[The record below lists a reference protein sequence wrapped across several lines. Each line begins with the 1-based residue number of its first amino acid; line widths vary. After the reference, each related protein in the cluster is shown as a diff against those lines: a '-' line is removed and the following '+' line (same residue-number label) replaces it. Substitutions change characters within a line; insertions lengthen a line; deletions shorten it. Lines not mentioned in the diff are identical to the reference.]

1 MKSLEFEMVPVNLRT
16 RLTTRSSGDHS
27 VHYAL
32 LTTSEHGLQ
41 ATFRQRARL
50 HWTLSSW
57 AEDFN
62 QLLKP
67 KPPLRFALSTT
78 ILLSSS
84 SESGSSE
91 VGLVYELPPGVDQ
104 SGGEIPN
111 VGRAF
116 QLFVLLQ
123 TDGAAACTAPLYLG
137 AGIWKQPELV
147 FEDEGSDSIRRILK
161 ELALTPDVSA
171 PPPKV
176 ASADMGL
183 WDEES
188 KTMHE
193 EAGAAGSRRET
204 TSGVNL
210 LNLPKRSSLLLQRHP
225 SSAVLPRGAYEV

>member
-1 MKSLEFEMVPVNLRT
+1 MKWLEFEMVPSNLRT
-16 RLTTRSSGDHS
+16 RLATRSSGDHS

-41 ATFRQRARL
+41 ANFRQRARL

-57 AEDFN
+57 ADDFN

-67 KPPLRFALSTT
+67 NPPLRFALSTT

-84 SESGSSE
+84 SGSVSRE
-91 VGLVYELPPGVDQ
+91 VGLVYELPPGDHT
-104 SGGEIPN
+104 GGDIPN

-137 AGIWKQPELV
+137 AGIWKQPDL
-147 FEDEGSDSIRRILK
+147 FSEDEGPDSIRRIVRD
-161 ELALTPDVSA
+161 LALNPPPQVVSA
-171 PPPKV
+171 DV
-176 ASADMGL
+176 GM

-188 KTMHE
+188 NKMDE
-193 EAGAAGSRRET
+193 EPESAGSRRDAT
-204 TSGVNL
+204 GGVNL
-210 LNLPKRSSLLLQRHP
+210 SNLPRRSSLLLQRHP
-225 SSAVLPRGAYEV
+225 SSAVLAKGAYEV